1 MYSEGIRWP
10 FTFNEGQAGGRR
22 SRPTS
27 GRRMNTS
34 NTAPVREWPML
45 VALATAVL
53 FFAFGRS
60 WLADLSNPA
69 WLAFL
74 LAWPFAVILLSAS
87 SVVRHA
93 ESLAAML
100 GEPLGTLVLTLSI
113 TGIEV
118 IMIASVMFTGQG
130 HPTLAR
136 DSVFGVAMIGLN
148 GVVGLSLIVG
158 GIRYRE
164 QQYNLQGAQA
174 FLAVLVPLLVLG
186 LILPNYTVSAA
197 GPTMSPLQAV
207 SQIVISIALYGVF
220 LAIQNVRHREYFMT
234 ASDATADHVPGIHS
248 PWYHFPLLLA
258 YLLLIVYLVEQIAI
272 PIDYGIDVLKL
283 PPALGGL
290 LVSVLVMTAESM
302 SAVRAAMA
310 NELQRSVNLL
320 MGGVLASTSL
330 TIPAVLVIG
339 FISGQTIILG
349 LDAVEMTL
357 LLLTLGVSAL
367 TFAGGRTNVLLGAVH
382 LVLFLA
388 YLMLI
393 FEH

>member
-1 MYSEGIRWP
+1 MR
-10 FTFNEGQAGGRR
+10 
-22 SRPTS
+22 
-27 GRRMNTS
+27 TS
-34 NTAPVREWPML
+34 NSTLVREWPML
-45 VALATAVL
+45 VALATSAL

-60 WLADLSNPA
+60 WLANLSNPV
-69 WLAFL
+69 WLVFML
-74 LAWPFAVILLSAS
+74 VWPFAVILLTAS

-93 ESLAAML
+93 ESLAAKF

-118 IMIASVMFTGQG
+118 MMISSVMFTGEG
-130 HPTLAR
+130 HPALAR

-148 GVVGLSLIVG
+148 GVIGLSLILG
-158 GIRYRE
+158 GMRYRE

-186 LILPNYTVSAA
+186 LVLPNYTVSAA
-197 GPTMSPLQAV
+197 GPTMSPVQAGT
-207 SQIVISIALYGVF
+207 QIVISIALYVVF
-220 LAIQNVRHREYFMT
+220 LAIQNVRHREYFT
-234 ASDATADHVPGIHS
+234 AASDATEPGNPETRS
-248 PWYHFPLLLA
+248 PWYHFPLLLV
-258 YLLLIVYLVEQIAI
+258 YLLLIIHLAEQIAV
-272 PIDYGIDVLKL
+272 PIDHGIDVLKL

-290 LVSVLVMTAESM
+290 LVSVLVMTPEAL
-302 SAVRAAMA
+302 SAVRAALS

-320 MGGVLASTSL
+320 LGSVLASTSL
-330 TIPAVLVIG
+330 SIPAVLLIG

-349 LDAVEMTL
+349 LGPVEMIL
-357 LLLTLGVSAL
+357 LLLTLAVSAL
-367 TFAGGRTNVLLGAVH
+367 TFASGRTNVLLGAVH

>member
-1 MYSEGIRWP
+1 
-10 FTFNEGQAGGRR
+10 
-22 SRPTS
+22 
-27 GRRMNTS
+27 
-34 NTAPVREWPML
+34 ML

-93 ESLAAML
+93 ESLAARL

-234 ASDATADHVPGIHS
+234 ASDAAADHAPGIHS
-248 PWYHFPLLLA
+248 PRYHFPLLLA

-339 FISGQTIILG
+339 FISGQSIILG
-349 LDAVEMTL
+349 LDPVEMTL